1 MGAGDWFSEECE
13 MEKPVGKVTHY
24 FPRIGVA
31 VVALSDD
38 LKQGEEIHFTG
49 AHTDFTQKVAS
60 MQIEHRTIASASRGQ
75 EIGLKVDRDVKVGD
89 RILKAG

>member
-1 MGAGDWFSEECE
+1 
-13 MEKPVGKVTHY
+13 MEKPVGRVTHY

-38 LKQGEEIHFTG
+38 LKLGESIRFSG
-49 AHTDFTQKVAS
+49 AQTDFTQKVAS
-60 MQIEHRTIASASRGQ
+60 MQIEHKSIASAGTGQ

-89 RILKAG
+89 RVLKTG

>member
-1 MGAGDWFSEECE
+1 

-38 LKQGEEIHFTG
+38 LKQGEEIRITG
-49 AHTDFTQKVAS
+49 TQTDFKQTVIS
-60 MQIEHRTIASASRGQ
+60 MQIEHKTIANAMGGQ

-89 RILKAG
+89 RVLKTG